1 MITQRCI
8 HFIPGGNWNPMQGRY
23 WDKWYVFCILDP
35 FHHDNGGTEV
45 WICVLGLC
53 SHQLE
58 ASALCSRG
66 AACWPWATGRSYLPR
81 QEERTGDGHGS
92 DLFHGSVFHSVSMF
106 CFFFFFP
113 HKTCELPDSLNALLD
128 HPEGPLGPGSLCSGL
143 CETHTH
149 HARHRQ
155 KQADVVCVGTEGEG
169 QQGLQGVASM
179 GWKEA

>member
-1 MITQRCI
+1 MIGLIFLSRLELAGVRTLRTVVKMADRLIVFKRRVSSVITQHCI

-66 AACWPWATGRSYLPR
+66 AACWPWATGRSYLPH

-92 DLFHGSVFHSVSMF
+92 DLFHGSVFHSVSML
-106 CFFFFFP
+106 FFFFP
-113 HKTCELPDSLNALLD
+113 PT
-128 HPEGPLGPGSLCSGL
+128 
-143 CETHTH
+143 
-149 HARHRQ
+149 
-155 KQADVVCVGTEGEG
+155 
-169 QQGLQGVASM
+169 
-179 GWKEA
+179 

>member
-1 MITQRCI
+1 MIGLIFLSRLELAGVRTLRTVVKMADRLIVFKRRVSSVITQRCI

-66 AACWPWATGRSYLPR
+66 AACWPWATRRSYLPR

-92 DLFHGSVFHSVSMF
+92 DLFHGSMFHSVSMF
-106 CFFFFFP
+106 FFFFSHIKP
-113 HKTCELPDSLNALLD
+113 VSCLTL
-128 HPEGPLGPGSLCSGL
+128 
-143 CETHTH
+143 
-149 HARHRQ
+149 
-155 KQADVVCVGTEGEG
+155 
-169 QQGLQGVASM
+169 
-179 GWKEA
+179 